1 MRRSA
6 SGLVLRVLGV
16 GVLVWLAWRRSARS
30 DDPWWLVALVAV
42 ALVGVVVGM
51 VWFGAR
57 RDRARRTRLG
67 ASRPGLTTHAVWADT
82 TLAQGLREL
91 EVDPGTIRSGTR
103 LTLGWSATDVQIWRG
118 DRQVAAVGWDQ
129 VWTIT
134 PTTGRAASTP
144 NPAIELV
151 TRLGV
156 RLVLVPA
163 RRPDGGPLPA
173 RAAGAE
179 ALVGRLRAAR
189 AAARGDGS

>member
-30 DDPWWLVALVAV
+30 HDPWWLVALAAI
-42 ALVGVVVGM
+42 ALVGVVVGA
-51 VWFGAR
+51 VWWGAR
-57 RDRARRTRLG
+57 RDSARRARLG

-82 TLAQGLREL
+82 TLAQGLRDL
-91 EVDPGTIRSGTR
+91 EVDPGTIRTGTR
-103 LTLGWSATDVQIWRG
+103 LTLAWSTTDVQIWRG
-118 DRQVAAVGWDQ
+118 DQQVAAVGWDQ

-144 NPAIELV
+144 NPAIEMV

-156 RLVLVPA
+156 RLVLIPA
-163 RRPDGGPLPA
+163 RRPDGGLLPA
-173 RAAGAE
+173 RAAGVE
-179 ALVGRLRAAR
+179 MLVGRLRAAR
-189 AAARGDGS
+189 AAVDGA